1 MSLYARLLLGLTV
14 TALGLVIV
22 ALVLYLT
29 DSAFDVWEHLKSA
42 PTWFGYVYAVLL
54 LLLLALPGWLLWR
67 ALRPRRSVATED
79 PGPASEDEIRRRLS
93 EAREQAIDV
102 EAAEREL
109 EELARRR
116 QAGTVYVA
124 LFGDISSGKSSL
136 IGALVPDA
144 QVTTSPRGGTTREV
158 AHHESRTVGG
168 DRLVLADL
176 PGLNEAEGS
185 LDETA
190 RQEALRAHVAVYVCE
205 GDLTRSQYAELKR
218 LLELGKPTIIAVN
231 KVDRYSEQALA
242 AVQAR
247 LRERLAGYSGVQVV
261 PVQAGGTQEIA
272 RVLPDG
278 REEVVERPLSVDVE
292 ALKRAVQQVVD
303 RDPASLDRLRDAT
316 VFSLAERKLDEAEAA
331 HRRARAEALVSQYS
345 RRAVVGAMAAVA
357 PGTDLLI
364 QGYLGYALIR
374 ELSQLYGVPAR
385 EVDIHRL
392 LQLAQGHVGKALP
405 LLLAVAGNALKAF
418 PGMGTLTGGLLH
430 AVAYGLIF
438 DTLGRAVART
448 LQERGDLAP
457 VPAVSRFKEGLGEDL
472 EGRARRFLRLALEA
486 KGEAGS
492 GDSRGRR

>member
-1 MSLYARLLLGLTV
+1 MDDADGSGEGPRYDAFISHARDAHESVARPLYEH
-14 TALGLVIV
+14 
-22 ALVLYLT
+22 LT
-29 DSAFDVWEHLKSA
+29 DAGLRVRVDGRDLDVESSVSGSIDRAILASGHVVVVLSETYLNSEHLA
-42 PTWFGYVYAVLL
+42 
-54 LLLLALPGWLLWR
+54 
-67 ALRPRRSVATED
+67 
-79 PGPASEDEIRRRLS
+79 
-93 EAREQAIDV
+93 
-102 EAAEREL
+102 REL
-109 EELARRR
+109 EELLRRR
-116 QAGTVYVA
+116 SRNAEQRGRILPLYYGVDPATVREFSPALAGLRAVTVTEENVDSVA
-124 LFGDISSGKSSL
+124 ERVAEAILDGDAEAFPGP
-136 IGALVPDA
+136 PDE
-144 QVTTSPRGGTTREV
+144 TTV
-158 AHHESRTVGG
+158 
-168 DRLVLADL
+168 
-176 PGLNEAEGS
+176 EGS